1 MEKPDLRIQDL
12 DFSENE
18 LTEKERLVVITLL
31 LRSNGPLS
39 QDELQRQAIAV
50 EELIVETK
58 CAVNAL
64 RLVFKGLLD
73 VLVTPEGEVSYRATE
88 AGFKAAGRID

>member
-1 MEKPDLRIQDL
+1 MEKLNLKVEDL

-18 LTEKERLVVITLL
+18 LTEKERLVVVMLL

-39 QDELQRQAIAV
+39 ESELQRQAIAL
-50 EELIVETK
+50 EELIVQTK
-58 CAVNAL
+58 CTVNTL

-73 VLVTPEGEVSYRATE
+73 VLVTPDGQVSYRATE
-88 AGFKAAGRID
+88 AGFKATDQSN